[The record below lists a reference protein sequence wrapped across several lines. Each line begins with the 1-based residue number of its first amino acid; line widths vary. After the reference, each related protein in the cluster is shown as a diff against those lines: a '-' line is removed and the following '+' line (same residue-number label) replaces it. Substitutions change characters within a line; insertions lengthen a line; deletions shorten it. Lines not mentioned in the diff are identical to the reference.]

1 MSIGRPRP
9 VADLTNLGQ
18 LPAPPFG
25 PDGSMKETLMATV
38 PGEITYECD
47 DGFFIIVDPDN
58 L

>member
-1 MSIGRPRP
+1 
-9 VADLTNLGQ
+9 
-18 LPAPPFG
+18 
-25 PDGSMKETLMATV
+25 MKETLMATV